1 LLPGGTQVKGMPRFR
16 MANPQ
21 SQGLAGIARLF
32 QVFTGTADP
41 ACVDV
46 DRWGTMNEDER
57 IAQHSSSADMTRI
70 AIEHN
75 CALAPATKNR

>member
-1 LLPGGTQVKGMPRFR
+1 

-21 SQGLAGIARLF
+21 AQGLAGVARFLLG
-32 QVFTGTADP
+32 FTGAADP

-46 DRWGTMNEDER
+46 DRWGTMTEDQR
-57 IAQHSSSADMTRI
+57 IAQHSSAADMTRI

-75 CALAPATKNR
+75 CSLPPNTANQ